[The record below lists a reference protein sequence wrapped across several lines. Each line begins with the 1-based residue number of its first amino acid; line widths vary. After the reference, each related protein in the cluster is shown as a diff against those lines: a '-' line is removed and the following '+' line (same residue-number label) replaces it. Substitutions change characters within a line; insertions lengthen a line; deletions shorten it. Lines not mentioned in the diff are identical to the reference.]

1 MVLFQRRSVIDWAKE
16 TKGREMKLLGAVVA
30 TLLFT
35 GCGWKLVDTAWA
47 KPAAADWKRVVT
59 AEDMDRL
66 RNWRVA
72 FVKALDEAK
81 ADGQGASIAREGAL
95 LLPDAGIENVGL
107 TSGRYRCR
115 VIKLGSVVPG
125 VAAFTPYPA
134 FDCLV
139 NDEGEVSS
147 FAKIGGSQR
156 PVGLMFDDGSYRK
169 IFLGTMMFADETRPL
184 EYGLDAT
191 RDMVGAVQRIGD
203 KRWRLILPYPRF
215 ESVMD
220 VVELTPAA

>member
-1 MVLFQRRSVIDWAKE
+1 
-16 TKGREMKLLGAVVA
+16 MKLSGVLAA
-30 TLLFT
+30 TLLLA
-35 GCGWKLVDTAWA
+35 GCGGRDIKSASSSPT
-47 KPAAADWKRVVT
+47 AADWKRVVT
-59 AEDMDRL
+59 PEDMDRL

-81 ADGQGASIAREGAL
+81 ASGSSAKIAREGDL
-95 LLPDAGIENVGL
+95 LVPDAGMQDVAL
-107 TSGRYRCR
+107 VSGRYHCR
-115 VIKLGSVVPG
+115 VIKLGSTQSG

-139 NDEGEVSS
+139 NDEGEVAS

-156 PVGLMFDDGSYRK
+156 PVGLIFDDGGFRK
-169 IFLGTMMFADETRPL
+169 IFLGTMMFGDETRPL
-184 EYGLDAT
+184 EYGRDAA
-191 RDMVGAVQRIGD
+191 RDMAGAFQRIGE

-220 VVELTPAA
+220 VVELVPAT